1 MIAVIVT
8 IFTFIFTHRFFHPKK
23 AEIRDVIKIDNFF
36 HLIRYHDLDGD
47 MVSEGVVVTDY
58 QGNPKAPYL
67 YVTKDDIKRNDKILS
82 WTNFNGQWV
91 GSVDPFIVGDYDS
104 DSKKE
109 IYAFI
114 YRNDSLFLNVI
125 APFGQKQL
133 IRSDRFITI
142 VKRHR
147 GNMDL
152 QVFEAGMQDLNND
165 GLGELVF
172 VINVGYPK
180 EPRCVFAYD
189 VRNDNLKRSPRS
201 GNLLFLPLFFDL
213 NSDGRD
219 EIIISQSFA
228 PDNIDYEIPYP
239 DSSTWAMVFDQN
251 LDFLFEPIEYK
262 YNMSFISMKPYSN
275 SGGAYLVLSYNHRG
289 KYDLPSRIELIDVN
303 GRIARQFEIPES
315 WGFDYILTTLPGHD
329 NMLYLV
335 DQKGNVQKFTKDLEP
350 IDRWNLGIEG
360 IDINGNQLF
369 QYDCDQ
375 DGRDE
380 LVIYNSSS
388 MFIIEDDFK
397 TVTTLDF
404 PQKNEGYYR
413 ASTKYD
419 KTGEPLI
426 YLQGS
431 REGYFIQYGRN
442 PWYPWKFPVYA
453 LTFIFGAFIAYLG
466 FGVFEH
472 LKKKAPE
479 LPPIKGSASDDTFT
493 LKLGKQTR
501 RFTRSDIFYI
511 EADGAYTQINYGQG
525 MQPTTIAHNIGK
537 LEEMLPEHI
546 FTRIS
551 RQHVI
556 NCYYLIA
563 INKSKGTCE
572 LRRGSQV
579 VCLRVS
585 RTKLGILEEVLEST

>member
-8 IFTFIFTHRFFHPKK
+8 IFTFIFTHRLFHPKK

-91 GSVDPFIVGDYDS
+91 GSVDPFIVGDYDL

-125 APFGQKQL
+125 VPFGQKQL

-380 LVIYNSSS
+380 LVIYNTSS

-431 REGYFIQYGRN
+431 REGYFIKYDHN
-442 PWYPWKFPVYA
+442 PWYPWKFPVYV
-453 LTFIFGAFIAYLG
+453 LTFIFGALIAYLG
-466 FGVFEH
+466 VGIFEH

-479 LPPIKGSASDDTFT
+479 LPPAKASASDDTFT

-501 RFTRSDIFYI
+501 RFTKGDILYI
-511 EADGAYTQINYGQG
+511 EADGAYTRINCCEGL
-525 MQPTTIAHNIGK
+525 QPVTVALNIGK